1 METLFTFLVYE
12 FADCTENISAKIQSA
27 IILVRLVA
35 PGSLIK
41 MSTAELLVHYFESEI
56 HY

>member
-1 METLFTFLVYE
+1 MKSFLTFLVYK

-27 IILVRLVA
+27 IILVGLVA

-41 MSTAELLVHYFESEI
+41 MSIAELLVHDFESKI

>member
-1 METLFTFLVYE
+1 METLLTFLVYE

-41 MSTAELLVHYFESEI
+41 MSTAELLVHDFESEI